1 MSKYDDV
8 IVQSSQDVAT
18 LVAQL
23 MSATTVLHVLQA
35 DINYTIRS
43 VEPWEPLPN
52 LLFIRQMHAADY
64 TYSLEE
70 LMLRMWYV
78 SGQNDP
84 SIELITPQ
92 WSPYM

>member
-1 MSKYDDV
+1 MP
-8 IVQSSQDVAT
+8 T
-18 LVAQL
+18 
-23 MSATTVLHVLQA
+23 TTVLHVSQA

-52 LLFIRQMHAADY
+52 LLFIRQLHAAE
-64 TYSLEE
+64 YSLEE

-84 SIELITPQ
+84 NIELITP
-92 WSPYM
+92 